1 MRSRRRF
8 APPAPMARARPL
20 REASTGCSAATCSTR
35 SRSAWTRHPA
45 APPSPCGELRARAQ
59 PAHTRDHVEDDREV
73 VVGQVEAA
81 RGGQQLVDERD
92 ARQRHAERAS
102 HLEREAEVLLAH
114 VHVEQGFGG
123 HAQHER
129 SAVLDHRRGDDRLQQ
144 HLDGALARTCSRTFS
159 SAAGSPPTMNES
171 WPASSVTGLPETGAS
186 IRAAPRAATAW
197 PSSRVTAGL
206 TVLISTQTAPG
217 RSPATTPSGPRPIAR
232 SATLSVTMLKTASV
246 ASATA
251 RGDFA
256 SVRPAATSA
265 RAFSGVRL

>member
-1 MRSRRRF
+1 
-8 APPAPMARARPL
+8 
-20 REASTGCSAATCSTR
+20 
-35 SRSAWTRHPA
+35 
-45 APPSPCGELRARAQ
+45 
-59 PAHTRDHVEDDREV
+59 
-73 VVGQVEAA
+73 
-81 RGGQQLVDERD
+81 
-92 ARQRHAERAS
+92 
-102 HLEREAEVLLAH
+102 
-114 VHVEQGFGG
+114 
-123 HAQHER
+123 
-129 SAVLDHRRGDDRLQQ
+129 
-144 HLDGALARTCSRTFS
+144 
-159 SAAGSPPTMNES
+159 MNES

-232 SATLSVTMLKTASV
+232 SATLSVTMLNTASV

-256 SVRPAATSA
+256 RVRPAATSA